1 MQALNKALPLDSGSE
16 VPNRRRPGHKS
27 EELMNRHLLSAVITC
42 TLAGGALPAQT
53 GGAAASRVELG
64 RLATGATV
72 SFTPSG
78 SGEWGMEIAGG
89 EAPRLAQQNLVQ
101 LEVFRLETDI
111 RQLAAGY
118 KSVQKENGGVTAR
131 AEIPCGTAVNFQVED
146 RWALSGA
153 VLSVRRRVRVAGN
166 APGGFYSALMLSTGQ
181 EPKLADLDLFAPA
194 ALFKTAGVDF
204 PGSGA
209 NTNRPQGYAFREDG
223 LAAPMVALSF
233 QNGASVAVL
242 DPSPRGDTTY
252 EDSSP
257 LRVTSVL
264 LDDRFRFGAFGA
276 RPAANG
282 GVEFGYWYPGSMAP
296 PSRAPEAAPAPA
308 GGRGGGEALRRYH
321 RMRDGFVQEYE
332 LSFRFG
338 ANESFPALTKNA
350 WRWAWQ
356 ILNPPVTR
364 LDVELVRRT
373 LLDHLADRVTTID
386 GRTGIPWIFQ
396 TTSGQVWNRP
406 DDMRVAMGFVGKNIE
421 AADQLLRE
429 AERDHGARGA
439 RMRKL
444 GLAIIDSFIR
454 LVPMSPPAGE
464 GFDLLTGEPTVSFP
478 ASSWRGNLQA
488 GNRLFIRAPSED
500 MVALMRAYRREKGL
514 GRTHREWLAWC
525 RQFADWL
532 LPQQRPDGSFPRAW
546 RPGTSDV
553 VETSGSSS
561 YSPVPL
567 LVMLSQDTAP
577 NGNRYMDSAT
587 KAAEYVWANYG
598 AKGVFV
604 GGTMDNPNVIDKE
617 AGMLSLEAFLALF
630 EATKDRTWL
639 SRAEVAADY
648 AETYMWIWNVP
659 MAADAIDGELHWKK
673 GVPTYGLQGI
683 AARGGGGVDE
693 YMDWSTP
700 AFAKLYKYTNDAH
713 YLDVARILLNDTK
726 AMLALPGRTYDLA
739 GPGWQQEHWSLGNR
753 RGFGGHRGWLPWV
766 STNHLWSIT
775 GLEEFDPALFKQLS
789 AQR

>member
-1 MQALNKALPLDSGSE
+1 
-16 VPNRRRPGHKS
+16 
-27 EELMNRHLLSAVITC
+27 MNRLLLSAVMIC
-42 TLAGGALPAQT
+42 LPSVGALPAQT
-53 GGAAASRVELG
+53 GGEAAQRIELG
-64 RLATGATV
+64 RLASGATV
-72 SFTPSG
+72 SFSPNR

-89 EAPRLAQQNLVQ
+89 ETPRLAQQNLVQ
-101 LEVFRLETDI
+101 MEVFRLETDI
-111 RQLAAGY
+111 RQMEAGY
-118 KSVQKENGGVTAR
+118 KSVQKVSNSITAR
-131 AEIPCGTAVNFQVED
+131 AEIPYGATVKFQVED
-146 RWALSGA
+146 QWTLSA
-153 VLSVRRRVRVAGN
+153 AILSVHRKVRVAGS
-166 APGGFYSALMLSTGQ
+166 APGGFYSALMLGTGP

-194 ALFKTAGVDF
+194 ALYKAAGEDF
-204 PGSGA
+204 TESGA
-209 NTNRPQGYAFREDG
+209 NTNRAQIYAFREDS
-223 LAAPMVALSF
+223 LAAPMFALAF
-233 QNGASVAVL
+233 ANGSSIAVL
-242 DPSPRGDTTY
+242 NPSPRGDTTN
-252 EDSSP
+252 EDIGT
-257 LRVTSVL
+257 RVTTVL

-282 GVEFGYWYPGSMAP
+282 GVEFGYWYPGNMAP
-296 PSRAPEAAPAPA
+296 PSRAPQAAPAA
-308 GGRGGGEALRRYH
+308 GRGGGEALRRYH
-321 RMRDGFVQEYE
+321 RIHDGFVQEYQ

-338 ANESFPALTKNA
+338 TNERLPALTKNA

-396 TTSGQVWNRP
+396 TTTGQPWNRP

-429 AERDHGARGA
+429 AERDHGARGE

-464 GFDLLTGEPTVSFP
+464 GFDLLTGQPTVSFP

-500 MVALMRAYRREKGL
+500 MVVLMRAYRREKGL
-514 GRTHREWLAWC
+514 GREHPEWLAWC

-546 RPGTSDV
+546 RPGTTEV
-553 VETSGSSS
+553 VEPSGSSS
-561 YSPVPL
+561 YNPVPL
-567 LVMLSQDTAP
+567 LVMLSQDTGPA
-577 NGNRYMDSAT
+577 GSKYMDAAA
-587 KAAEYVWANYG
+587 KAAEYVWTTYG
-598 AKGVFV
+598 PKGVFA

-639 SRAEVAADY
+639 SRAEVAANY

>member
-1 MQALNKALPLDSGSE
+1 
-16 VPNRRRPGHKS
+16 
-27 EELMNRHLLSAVITC
+27 MNRHWLSAVITC
-42 TLAGGALPAQT
+42 ALAGGALPAQT
-53 GGAAASRVELG
+53 GGATAPRIELG
-64 RLATGATV
+64 RLVTGAAV
-72 SFTPSG
+72 SFTSNG
-78 SGEWGMEIAGG
+78 SGEWGIEIAGG
-89 EAPRLAQQNLVQ
+89 VTPRLAQQKLVQ

-118 KSVQKENGGVTAR
+118 KSVQKAGNSIIAR
-131 AEIPCGTAVNFQVED
+131 TEIPYGPAVRFQVED
-146 RWALSGA
+146 QWTLSGA
-153 VLSVRRRVRVAGN
+153 ILSVHRRVRVAGN
-166 APGGFYSALMLSTGQ
+166 APGGFYSGLMLCTAQ
-181 EPKLADLDLFAPA
+181 ESKLSDLDLLAPA
-194 ALFKTAGVDF
+194 ALYKTGGEDSSE
-204 PGSGA
+204 SGA
-209 NTNRPQGYAFREDG
+209 NPTRSQGYAFREDS
-223 LAAPMVALSF
+223 LAAPMFALAFS
-233 QNGASVAVL
+233 NGRSVAVL
-242 DPSPRGDTTY
+242 DPSPRGDTTN
-252 EDSSP
+252 EDIGA
-257 LRVTSVL
+257 RAVTVL

-296 PSRAPEAAPAPA
+296 PIRAPEAAPAA
-308 GGRGGGEALRRYH
+308 GRGGGETLRRYH
-321 RMRDGFVQEYE
+321 RIHDGFVQEYE

-338 ANESFPALTKNA
+338 VNERLPALTRNA

-396 TTSGQVWNRP
+396 STSGLPWNRP

-429 AERDHGARGA
+429 AERDHGARGE

-454 LVPMSPPAGE
+454 LVPMSPPAGD
-464 GFDLLTGEPTVSFP
+464 GFDLPTGEPTVSFP

-500 MVALMRAYRREKGL
+500 MVVLMRAYRREKGL
-514 GRTHREWLAWC
+514 GREHPEWLAWC

-553 VETSGSSS
+553 VEASGSSS
-561 YSPVPL
+561 YNPVPL

-577 NGNRYMDSAT
+577 NGDRYLDAAT
-587 KAAEYVWANYG
+587 KAAQYVWTKYG
-598 AKGVFV
+598 VKGVFV

-639 SRAEVAADY
+639 SCAEAAANY
-648 AETYMWIWNVP
+648 AESYIWIWNVP

-700 AFAKLYKYTNDAH
+700 AFAKLYRYTNDAH

-775 GLEEFDPALFKQLS
+775 GLEEFDPSLFKQLS

>member
-1 MQALNKALPLDSGSE
+1 
-16 VPNRRRPGHKS
+16 
-27 EELMNRHLLSAVITC
+27 MNRYLLSATIAC
-42 TLAGGALPAQT
+42 ALAGGVLPAQT
-53 GGAAASRVELG
+53 GGTAGSRVELG

-72 SFTPSG
+72 SFTQAG

-89 EAPRLAQQNLVQ
+89 ETPRLAQQKPAQ
-101 LEVFRLETDI
+101 LEVFRTETDI

-118 KSVQKENGGVTAR
+118 KSVQKADGGVTAR
-131 AEIPCGTAVNFQVED
+131 AEVPYGPAVTFQVED
-146 RWALSGA
+146 RWTLAGAALS
-153 VLSVRRRVRVAGN
+153 VHRRVRVAGN
-166 APGGFYSALMLSTGQ
+166 APGGFYSALMLSTAP
-181 EPKLADLDLFAPA
+181 ELALADLNFFAPSA
-194 ALFKTAGVDF
+194 VYRRTGEDPGTGVR
-204 PGSGA
+204 
-209 NTNRPQGYAFREDG
+209 TNSPQRYAFREDG
-223 LAAPMVALSF
+223 LAAPILALSF

-242 DPSPRGDTTY
+242 DTAPRGDTTY

-257 LRVTSVL
+257 VRVTSVL
-264 LDDRFRFGAFGA
+264 LDERFRFGAFGA
-276 RPAANG
+276 RPAAAG
-282 GVEFGYWYPGSMAP
+282 GVEFGYWYPGSMSP
-296 PSRAPEAAPAPA
+296 PAGRAPEAAPAVPAAA
-308 GGRGGGEALRRYH
+308 GGRGGGGGELLRRYH
-321 RMRDGFVQEYE
+321 RMRDGFVQEYQ

-338 ANESFPALTKNA
+338 ANESFAALTKNA

-356 ILNPPVTR
+356 ILNPPVTH

-386 GRTGIPWIFQ
+386 GRSGIPWIFQ
-396 TTSGQVWNRP
+396 TTSGLVWNRP

-429 AERDHGARGA
+429 AERDHTARGE

-478 ASSWRGNLQA
+478 ASSWRGNLQN

-500 MVALMRAYRREKGL
+500 MVVLMRAYRREKGL
-514 GRTHREWLAWC
+514 GREHPEWLAWC
-525 RQFADWL
+525 GQFAAWL

-546 RPGTSDV
+546 RPGTTEV
-553 VETSGSSS
+553 VEPSGSSS
-561 YSPVPL
+561 YNPVPL
-567 LVMLSQDTAP
+567 LVMLSQDTGPA
-577 NGNRYMDSAT
+577 GKQYMDAAI
-587 KAAEYVWANYG
+587 KAAEYVWTTYG
-598 AKGVFV
+598 TKGVFV
-604 GGTMDNPNVIDKE
+604 GGTMDHPNVVDKE

-630 EATKDRTWL
+630 EATKDQKWL
-639 SRAEVAADY
+639 DRAQVAANY

-683 AARGGGGVDE
+683 SASGGGGVDE

-739 GPGWQQEHWSLGNR
+739 GPGWQQENFSLGNR
-753 RGFGGHRGWLPWV
+753 RGFGGHRAWLPWV
-766 STNHLWSIT
+766 SCNHLWSIT
-775 GLEEFDPALFKQLS
+775 GLEEFDPVLFKQLS
-789 AQR
+789 GQQ